1 MPKVPDFLILY
12 TREGVDITEDLR
24 PDLSALEFTD
34 NLEGESDELRIG
46 LDNVDGKWFAEWLP
60 DEGDIITA
68 SLGYKDQPL
77 LGPID
82 FEIDKVSWRGM
93 PDTFEIGA
101 LASPI
106 TKAMRETNHKAYEN
120 TTLRAI
126 AQQIASKYDLELK
139 GEIPNIRFERITNKG
154 KRDLEFLR
162 DLAEDYGCIFKI
174 DSLKFLVFFREEDLE
189 TQESSFTVSTVPT
202 EGALAMSGY
211 SLSRENAGTYKQAN
225 ISYQDSAKKFVDV
238 TINLDGKEVPKP
250 KESEEGTIASD
261 DELRIQERVESLAV
275 AKIRAVAALKRANQ
289 SRVKASISTE
299 GNTAINAGITYNLEG
314 VGRLSGK
321 YLITKV
327 SHSIRKAYT
336 TSFESRKINDPT

>member
-1 MPKVPDFLILY
+1 MPKIPDFLILY

-106 TKAMRETNHKAYEN
+106 TKAMRETNQIG
-120 TTLRAI
+120 RAH
-126 AQQIASKYDLELK
+126 
-139 GEIPNIRFERITNKG
+139 
-154 KRDLEFLR
+154 
-162 DLAEDYGCIFKI
+162 
-174 DSLKFLVFFREEDLE
+174 V
-189 TQESSFTVSTVPT
+189 
-202 EGALAMSGY
+202 
-211 SLSRENAGTYKQAN
+211 
-225 ISYQDSAKKFVDV
+225 
-238 TINLDGKEVPKP
+238 
-250 KESEEGTIASD
+250 
-261 DELRIQERVESLAV
+261 
-275 AKIRAVAALKRANQ
+275 
-289 SRVKASISTE
+289 
-299 GNTAINAGITYNLEG
+299 
-314 VGRLSGK
+314 
-321 YLITKV
+321 
-327 SHSIRKAYT
+327 
-336 TSFESRKINDPT
+336 